1 MFIIQ
6 VYNRKDQHP
15 MTTLDTVE
23 KAKLITSDDAIEWSI
38 QTKSEDRI
46 SWIKLG
52 DTYYGR
58 KLEEAPE

>member
-1 MFIIQ
+1 
-6 VYNRKDQHP
+6 
-15 MTTLDTVE
+15 MTTQYAVDGEQFHAEIL
-23 KAKLITSDDAIEWSI
+23 TSDDTTKWFYPLWPLR

-52 DTYYGR
+52 SKYYGR